1 MRYGVSW
8 RLEKT
13 FLDGRPSIMNSPN
26 KYPCEYVDEDDF
38 VPIVSSAPY
47 LSRCASESEI
57 LFPIMIVSVNC
68 ILETLPQRNSNV
80 YEKKIEER

>member
-1 MRYGVSW
+1 
-8 RLEKT
+8 
-13 FLDGRPSIMNSPN
+13 MNSPN

-80 YEKKIEER
+80 CEKKKQKRDEILIVQLYPQTQTLWH